1 MENKKSIIYITLLS
15 LLLIEILSLIG
26 FNYNI
31 INQIIFIILTIGVFI
46 LSLYKLKYG
55 FYIIIP
61 EIIIGSKG
69 YLYFLE
75 ISNFKFSIRIA
86 IWFSLMLAWAIKI
99 FIYYL
104 KNKSININF
113 IKSSYFKYFLI
124 FFIFILIGAFNGY
137 YNHNNL
143 KNLFFDINGW
153 IYFLLIFPI
162 FENIKDE
169 KFLYNIKNIF
179 IGSIIWLSVK
189 TLLILYIFTHIFN
202 FTENIYLWIRNTGI
216 GEITI
221 MPTGFP
227 RIFFQSHIYILIGLF
242 FIFVLYKKI
251 SINFNKYSDF
261 FKKENFKYIF
271 LFIIFI
277 SSIVISLSR
286 SFWVGGLSA
295 LIFLWLIMLFFEKIN
310 VKKFIYF
317 NLILFLFLILSVL
330 LILLITKISIPK
342 QIEGINMATI
352 IKDRAAEVSGESALS
367 SRQTLLPILLN
378 KIKESPLLGKG
389 YGTIVT
395 YKSSDPRILKNESSG
410 LYSTY
415 SYEWGWLD
423 IWIKIGLGGLIIYI
437 ILLFKIIINSWKIY
451 FNQNAIIFLGVL
463 LSIICLST
471 VNIFSPYLNHPLG
484 ISLVIFSV
492 FLVENYKN
500 K

>member
-179 IGSIIWLSVK
+179 IGSIIWLSV
-189 TLLILYIFTHIFN
+189 
-202 FTENIYLWIRNTGI
+202 
-216 GEITI
+216 
-221 MPTGFP
+221 
-227 RIFFQSHIYILIGLF
+227 
-242 FIFVLYKKI
+242 
-251 SINFNKYSDF
+251 
-261 FKKENFKYIF
+261 
-271 LFIIFI
+271 
-277 SSIVISLSR
+277 
-286 SFWVGGLSA
+286 
-295 LIFLWLIMLFFEKIN
+295 
-310 VKKFIYF
+310 
-317 NLILFLFLILSVL
+317 
-330 LILLITKISIPK
+330 
-342 QIEGINMATI
+342 
-352 IKDRAAEVSGESALS
+352 
-367 SRQTLLPILLN
+367 
-378 KIKESPLLGKG
+378 
-389 YGTIVT
+389 
-395 YKSSDPRILKNESSG
+395 
-410 LYSTY
+410 
-415 SYEWGWLD
+415 
-423 IWIKIGLGGLIIYI
+423 
-437 ILLFKIIINSWKIY
+437 
-451 FNQNAIIFLGVL
+451 
-463 LSIICLST
+463 
-471 VNIFSPYLNHPLG
+471 
-484 ISLVIFSV
+484 
-492 FLVENYKN
+492 
-500 K
+500 